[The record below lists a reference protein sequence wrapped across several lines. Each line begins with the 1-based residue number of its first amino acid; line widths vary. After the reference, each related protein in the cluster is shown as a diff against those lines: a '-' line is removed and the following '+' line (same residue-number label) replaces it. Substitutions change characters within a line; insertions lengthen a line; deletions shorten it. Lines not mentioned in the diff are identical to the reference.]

1 MNREILFKAKRK
13 DDGEWVEGDFQ
24 HTKYDDVIWIADVRG
39 EKYYRCDSG
48 TLCQY
53 TGLHDKTKWEEFTKA
68 EKESFLSGWN
78 YKKGRKNKVE
88 DWEGKRIW
96 ENDILR
102 GYQYPYRSDGN
113 DNYFAEVTWFEN
125 CPAFGI
131 YTFKNPKSNVC
142 GISEGNTEFMENWN
156 SEDWE
161 VIGNIFDNADLLEVE

>member
-1 MNREILFKAKRK
+1 MNREILFKAKRI
-13 DDGEWVEGDFQ
+13 DNGEWVEGHLFDDGMPKPKRYFIGGIIVKPYEGTACDKWNVVGIDFCEINQ
-24 HTKYDDVIWIADVRG
+24 DTI
-39 EKYYRCDSG
+39 
-48 TLCQY
+48 CQF
-53 TGLHDKTKWEEFTKA
+53 TGLTDKN
-68 EKESFLSGWN
+68 G
-78 YKKGRKNKVE
+78 NK
-88 DWEGKRIW
+88 IW

-161 VIGNIFDNADLLEVE
+161 VIGNIFDNAELLEVE

>member
-1 MNREILFKAKRK
+1 MNREILFKAKRL
-13 DDGEWVEGDFQ
+13 DNGEWVEGYYYQ
-24 HTKYDDVIWIADVRG
+24 IW
-39 EKYYRCDSG
+39 EKGYILWGMTNNMPDMVEVNPD

-53 TGLHDKTKWEEFTKA
+53 TGLHHKN
-68 EKESFLSGWN
+68 G
-78 YKKGRKNKVE
+78 KK
-88 DWEGKRIW
+88 IW

-161 VIGNIFDNADLLEVE
+161 VIGNIFDNAELLEVE

>member
-1 MNREILFKAKRK
+1 MREILFKAKRI
-13 DDGEWVEGDFQ
+13 DNGEWVEGYYQKRFDLDGSEQ
-24 HTKYDDVIWIADVRG
+24 HLIFWSKSYTVWEYAEIDPD
-39 EKYYRCDSG
+39 

-53 TGLHDKTKWEEFTKA
+53 TGLTDKD
-68 EKESFLSGWN
+68 G
-78 YKKGRKNKVE
+78 KK
-88 DWEGKRIW
+88 IW

>member
-1 MNREILFKAKRK
+1 MIREILFKAKRK

-39 EKYYRCDSG
+39 EKCYRCDSG

>member
-1 MNREILFKAKRK
+1 MREIIFKAKRK
-13 DDGEWVEGDFQ
+13 DNGEWVEGYYVYCRKR
-24 HTKYDDVIWIADVRG
+24 HYILSVVNEIIGYDEREDKWIEISPD
-39 EKYYRCDSG
+39 

-53 TGLHDKTKWEEFTKA
+53 TGLTDKN
-68 EKESFLSGWN
+68 G
-78 YKKGRKNKVE
+78 KK
-88 DWEGKRIW
+88 IW

-102 GYQYPYRSDGN
+102 GYQYPYRSGGN

-125 CPAFGI
+125 CQAFGI
-131 YTFKNPKSNVC
+131 YTFKNPKSNVR

>member
-1 MNREILFKAKRK
+1 MNKEILFKAKQLDNGK
-13 DDGEWVEGDFQ
+13 WVEG
-24 HTKYDDVIWIADVRG
+24 
-39 EKYYRCDSG
+39 YYCKLDETTYCISEDYERYPVPTHHYILHETITDWG
-48 TLCQY
+48 LPNRFLQFEINPDTLCQF
-53 TGLHDKTKWEEFTKA
+53 TGLTDKN
-68 EKESFLSGWN
+68 G
-78 YKKGRKNKVE
+78 KK
-88 DWEGKRIW
+88 IW

-161 VIGNIFDNADLLEVE
+161 VIGNIFDNAELLEVE

>member
-39 EKYYRCDSG
+39 EKCYRCDSG

-53 TGLHDKTKWEEFTKA
+53 TGLHDKTKWEELTKA

-88 DWEGKRIW
+88 DWEGKKIW

-142 GISEGNTEFMENWN
+142 GISEGNTEFMGNWN

>member
-13 DDGEWVEGDFQ
+13 DNGEWVEGYYV
-24 HTKYDDVIWIADVRG
+24 YDYAHNTHYIFANMIAIPNGVHDRR
-39 EKYYRCDSG
+39 ENFSLEYYEIDPD
-48 TLCQY
+48 TFCQF
-53 TGLHDKTKWEEFTKA
+53 TGLADKN
-68 EKESFLSGWN
+68 GQ
-78 YKKGRKNKVE
+78 RV
-88 DWEGKRIW
+88 W

-161 VIGNIFDNADLLEVE
+161 VIGNIFDNPELLEVKR

>member
-13 DDGEWVEGDFQ
+13 DNGEWVEGQYVYITNPLTEDGKPIKHLICNETSIFN
-24 HTKYDDVIWIADVRG
+24 DLIDPV
-39 EKYYRCDSG
+39 

-53 TGLHDKTKWEEFTKA
+53 TGLTDKD
-68 EKESFLSGWN
+68 G
-78 YKKGRKNKVE
+78 KK
-88 DWEGKRIW
+88 IW

>member
-39 EKYYRCDSG
+39 EKCYRCDSG

-53 TGLHDKTKWEEFTKA
+53 TGLHDKTKWEELTKA

-88 DWEGKRIW
+88 DWEGKKIW

>member
-1 MNREILFKAKRK
+1 MREILFKAKVK
-13 DDGEWVEGDFQ
+13 NWKQLPKEEWWVEG
-24 HTKYDDVIWIADVRG
+24 
-39 EKYYRCDSG
+39 YYGIKGKGTELEEHFIICSTFSPILSTYPFYFTDIQIDPE

-53 TGLHDKTKWEEFTKA
+53 TGLTDKN
-68 EKESFLSGWN
+68 G
-78 YKKGRKNKVE
+78 NK
-88 DWEGKRIW
+88 IW

-161 VIGNIFDNADLLEVE
+161 VIGNIFDNAELLEVE

>member
-1 MNREILFKAKRK
+1 MMNREILFKAKRK
-13 DDGEWVEGDFQ
+13 DNGEWVEGYLFEFQ
-24 HTKYDDVIWIADVRG
+24 PCQYMICDKKEYERPSTLPVLYFFKYCSYEIDPN
-39 EKYYRCDSG
+39 
-48 TLCQY
+48 TLCQF
-53 TGLHDKTKWEEFTKA
+53 TGLADKN
-68 EKESFLSGWN
+68 GQ
-78 YKKGRKNKVE
+78 
-88 DWEGKRIW
+88 RIW

-161 VIGNIFDNADLLEVE
+161 VIGNIFDNPELLEV